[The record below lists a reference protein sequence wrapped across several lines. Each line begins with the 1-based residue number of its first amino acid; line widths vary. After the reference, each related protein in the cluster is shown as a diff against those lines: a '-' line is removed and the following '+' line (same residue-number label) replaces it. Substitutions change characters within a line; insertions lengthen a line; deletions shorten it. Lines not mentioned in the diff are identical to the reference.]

1 MSSPLMQRALALT
14 QVEVFEPKSVGE
26 REWGEELLIMHAPG
40 KYTGKLL
47 KIKAGK
53 KGGLQ
58 YHRLKDE
65 ADYLLSGQMIV
76 RYVTLEGKLA
86 SRVINPGESVRFP
99 PGAVHQTE
107 AISDC
112 LVFEAS
118 TPHFND
124 RVRVEEFFGLE
135 KEGGLPTTSLEEIE
149 TC

>member
-1 MSSPLMQRALALT
+1 MNTCDRLALANQQIEFFT
-14 QVEVFEPKSVGE
+14 PKPVGE

-40 KYTGKLL
+40 KYIGKLL

-76 RYVTLEGKLA
+76 RYVTPEGNLA
-86 SRVINPGESVRFP
+86 SRVLNPGESVRFP

-107 AISDC
+107 ALTDC

-118 TPHFND
+118 TLHFND
-124 RVRVEEFFGLE
+124 RVRVEEIFGLE
-135 KEGGLPTTSLEEIE
+135 KSGGLPTTSLGELE
-149 TC
+149 TW